1 MNDTL
6 HFMEQLI
13 TKITPY
19 AVSAGKAGYDVAL
32 QVERINCFDALI
44 QNFAFC
50 LVFTIPTIFFIRWA
64 LYDIQGEEHDQKVG
78 TQGRASYLS
87 NIKFWEMGGAVS
99 CITVVGVIASV
110 ASLFFLFTSTWD
122 WVGLFYPQLAL
133 AHDIITKVLS
143 HT

>member
-13 TKITPY
+13 MKITPY

-64 LYDIQGEEHDQKVG
+64 LYDIQGEEDEQKVG
-78 TQGRASYLS
+78 TQGHAIS
-87 NIKFWEMGGAVS
+87 A
-99 CITVVGVIASV
+99 A
-110 ASLFFLFTSTWD
+110 
-122 WVGLFYPQLAL
+122 
-133 AHDIITKVLS
+133 
-143 HT
+143 